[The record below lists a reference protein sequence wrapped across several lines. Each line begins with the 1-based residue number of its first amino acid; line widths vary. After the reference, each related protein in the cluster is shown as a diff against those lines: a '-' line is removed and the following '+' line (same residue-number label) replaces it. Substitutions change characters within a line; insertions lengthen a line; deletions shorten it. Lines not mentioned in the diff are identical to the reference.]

1 MNINETVLKLLKG
14 ERVRMSYD
22 NFELLTEYIQ
32 NASDELYNMFKGLAS
47 DDNTIGTIKV
57 LEAYIKQ

>member
-1 MNINETVLKLLKG
+1 MDINQTTLQLLKG
-14 ERVRMSYD
+14 ERVRMTYE

-32 NASDELYNMFKGLAS
+32 KASDELYDMFKGLAS
-47 DDNTIGTIKV
+47 DDDTLGTIKV